1 VGGNLTVNATESV
14 RLIGRAADGQI
25 VTGLFTKTENGGDAG
40 NLSIK
45 TDNLIVR
52 NEALIGSD
60 TFGDGAGGNLSIE
73 TENLI
78 IRDRSRVGSDTFGD
92 GAGGNLTINTGNII
106 VRDEAQISSGTRD
119 RGKGAGGNLTVN
131 ATDSVQL
138 IGKSAD
144 SRFPTGLFTE
154 TESRGDAGNLS
165 IDTRNL
171 IVRNGAVVRS
181 GTLGEGAG
189 GSLSIKTGNLII
201 RDGAQV
207 SSGTVGEGAGG
218 NLIVNATGSVRVI
231 GRSAD
236 SWVSSG
242 LFSQT
247 NNSGDAG
254 NLSIDT
260 RNLIVSDGARIS
272 SGTRGS
278 GAGGNLSIKTGNLI
292 VSDEGQVSSG
302 TVGEGAGGNLTVD
315 AADSVRVI
323 GRSADGRFASGL
335 STDTTNLGKA
345 GHLTIKTG
353 NLIVSDGGQVS
364 SGTFG
369 EGAGGNL
376 TVDAADSVQVIGTLA
391 DSRFASGLFTDTAN
405 LGDAG
410 NLSIDTGNLLV
421 SDGAVVSSAT
431 RNQGAGGSLV
441 VNATDSIQII
451 GTSADGEFPS
461 SLTATTTASGN
472 AGDLTLK
479 TRQLTIEDG
488 GLVSSRSTET
498 ATGNPGEIDIE
509 TRSLSVTN
517 NALITVEDRR
527 TRVARQETEQ
537 VGNINIGTDSF
548 TLDLGTISAET
559 ASTDGGNIFLNVQ
572 DSLLMRN
579 DSRISTT
586 AGTAGAGGNG
596 GDIDINSQ
604 FIIAVPQENSD
615 IRANAF
621 EGRGG
626 NVDIEPI

>member
-315 AADSVRVI
+315 AADSV
-323 GRSADGRFASGL
+323 
-335 STDTTNLGKA
+335 
-345 GHLTIKTG
+345 
-353 NLIVSDGGQVS
+353 
-364 SGTFG
+364 
-369 EGAGGNL
+369 
-376 TVDAADSVQVIGTLA
+376 QVIGTLA